1 MGDQEQ
7 SKGGLLGRL
16 KSAAVRKAA
25 GKYSISSQALRNFR
39 SFGRLSGSAAS
50 GFPTELLPLGAN
62 MLSGFI
68 LTPFAQQQM
77 PGWVLPFWL
86 RRQSVPSSGS
96 FIPHGHFWLVCNMT
110 HRNWTGIGL
119 CGFPAEAIVDPR
131 GLLTPWP
138 FSPSVDVWVLRGG
151 ELTCPSEKGVVR
163 QGLIDDVPLVRTSFD
178 ASGLDCAVT
187 HFVAPL
193 DTIPVALCL
202 ARLDNP
208 SSEPA
213 SASLVVSV
221 RPANPETLCA
231 INELSYDPRSRTF
244 TADGDVLAYL
254 PAEPDHVLVSDYG
267 HGDVAM
273 QLRDTL
279 RERLPE
285 GTTRVS
291 EPFGLAT
298 GAAVYDLD
306 LPAGGSASICFA
318 CPLSEGIH
326 PPFERMLPRQ
336 EPVTMVEKALDGQ
349 VASWKGLAGDG
360 MRISVPD
367 DVYQRAFDVNKAYLL
382 LLFDGHTIT
391 PGVSTY
397 HMMWFRDAAYLVP
410 ALERIGRLDMAADV
424 LRSYPDRLTPE
435 GFFHSHAGEWDSNGQ
450 AIWTLVH
457 HYRMTGDADFLKGVY
472 PAIMKGARWIDEM
485 RRTDLPAV
493 DPGRGLLPPGV
504 SAEHFGT
511 ADVFYWDDFWA
522 VGGLRAAALAARD
535 LGFNRDAAYLE
546 KVADEMWESLEA
558 SWASVEKR
566 LGRKVMPIAPG
577 RDIDSASVGCLA
589 AVYPLGL
596 MSPDEEIMAN
606 TVSELVEKCF
616 YRDALYHAVMH
627 CGLNAYLSLHLAQCR
642 MRSRDP
648 YALTVFESLMSMAS
662 PTMTFPEA
670 INPLTGG
677 GAYGDGHHGWA
688 VADILHFTRNVM
700 LVEEGDRLRLL
711 PLPKK
716 EWLAPG
722 NHISVENAP
731 TLFGEVSYSVECREE
746 AVEFTL
752 EAGWR
757 VEPSALE
764 LSVPLP
770 VTAAEIDSNPVEA
783 GEGGIISV
791 PATARRVVLHV
802 ER

>member
-1 MGDQEQ
+1 MGQGKR
-7 SKGGLLGRL
+7 SKGGLPGRL
-16 KSAAVRKAA
+16 RSAAVRKAA
-25 GKYSISSQALRNFR
+25 AKYSIAEQALRNFR

-50 GFPTELLPLGAN
+50 GFPTELLPLGAQ
-62 MLSGFI
+62 MWSGFI

-77 PGWVLPFWL
+77 LGWVLPYWL

-96 FIPHGHFWLVCNMT
+96 FIPHGHFWLVSNMT

-119 CGFPAEAIVDPR
+119 CGFAPEATVDPR

-138 FSPSVDVWVLRGG
+138 FSPSVDVWVLRGD
-151 ELTCPSEKGVVR
+151 ELTCPSEKGAVR
-163 QGLIDDVPLVRTSFD
+163 QGLVDDLPMVRTSFD
-178 ASGLDCAVT
+178 AAGLDCTLT

-193 DTIPVALCL
+193 ATFPVALCL

-208 SSEPA
+208 GDEPV

-221 RPANPETLCA
+221 RPANPETICA
-231 INELSYDPRSRTF
+231 INELAYDPRSRTF
-244 TADGDVLAYL
+244 SADGDVLAYL
-254 PAEPDHVLVSDYG
+254 PIEPDRVMVSDYA

-273 QLRDTL
+273 QLRDPR

-298 GAAVYDLD
+298 GAAIYDLEV
-306 LPAGGSASICFA
+306 PAGGSASISFA
-318 CPLSEGIH
+318 SPLSGGIH
-326 PPFERMLPRQ
+326 PPFERMLPPR
-336 EPVTMVEKALDGQ
+336 EPVAAVEEALEGQ
-349 VASWKGLAGDG
+349 VSDWKELTGEG

-382 LLFDGHTIT
+382 MLFDGHTIT

-410 ALERIGRLDMAADV
+410 ALEIIGRADMANDV
-424 LRSYPDRLTPE
+424 LRAYPDRLTPE
-435 GFFHSHAGEWDSNGQ
+435 GFFRSHAGEWDSNGQ
-450 AIWTLVH
+450 AIWTCVH
-457 HYRMTGDADFLKGVY
+457 HYRMTGDTDFLKGVY
-472 PAIMKGARWIDEM
+472 PAIMKGARWLDGM
-485 RRTDLPAV
+485 RRTDLPAGN
-493 DPGRGLLPPGV
+493 PGRGLLPPGV

-535 LGFNRDAAYLE
+535 LCLNGDAEYLE
-546 KVADEMWESLEA
+546 RVASEMWESLEA
-558 SWASVEKR
+558 SWDSVEKR
-566 LGRKVMPIAPG
+566 LGRRVMPIAPG
-577 RDIDSASVGCLA
+577 RDVDSAAVGCLA

-606 TVSELVEKCF
+606 TLTELVEKCF
-616 YRDALYHAVMH
+616 YRDTLYHAIMH

-642 MRSRDP
+642 LKSRDR
-648 YALTVFESLMSMAS
+648 YALRVFDSLMSMAS

-688 VADILHFTRNVM
+688 VADIVHFTRNLM
-700 LVEEGDRLRLL
+700 LAEEGDRLRLL

-722 NHISVENAP
+722 NRISVDSAP
-731 TLFGEVSYSVECREE
+731 TLFGLVSYTVECRAE
-746 AVEFTL
+746 AIEFII
-752 EAGWR
+752 EADWR
-757 VEPSALE
+757 DEPSALE

-770 VTAAEIDSNPVEA
+770 VVGVEVDGEAAEVK
-783 GEGGIISV
+783 GGVITV
-791 PATARRVVLHV
+791 PAAARRILLRVN
-802 ER
+802 R